1 LAAIFRGTFRRF
13 FPAYVAKLRCNNFV
27 ISDGKVAQ
35 TFLLPP
41 YAWVMSNPV
50 LNETTLARLRE
61 RHAGESGWGM
71 PTSAPAQTGTSS
83 GAWAPPI
90 NDGPVSK
97 HHAGVMTAGGTSTA
111 GLVLFALLLVAAV
124 VGWTSVNEPQP
135 GALQVPAWPMI
146 AAIGGFI
153 LALVMSFK
161 PLTARFLAPVYA
173 LAQGA
178 FLGAISR
185 VFDAQYSGIVLQAVG
200 ITLGVFLVMLTL
212 YRTRVL
218 RVTNRYRRI
227 VVGATL
233 GVMVFYLT
241 NRYRRIVVGATLGV
255 MVFYLASFVIGFFG
269 VNISFINSGS
279 GIGILFSLFVAGLA
293 AANLALD
300 FEFIERGEREG
311 LPRAMEW
318 FAAFGLLVTIVWL
331 YLEVLRLLAK
341 LRDR

>member
-1 LAAIFRGTFRRF
+1 LATIFSR
-13 FPAYVAKLRCNNFV
+13 NNFV
-27 ISDGKVAQ
+27 ISGGKVAQ
-35 TFLLPP
+35 SFPPFP
-41 YAWVMSNPV
+41 YAEVMSNPV
-50 LNETTLARLRE
+50 LNDTTFDRLRE

-71 PTSAPAQTGTSS
+71 PTSSAPASSANASGT
-83 GAWAPPI
+83 WAPPMT
-90 NDGPVSK
+90 DGPVTK
-97 HHAGVMTAGGTSTA
+97 YHGGVMTAGGTSTA

-124 VGWTSVNEPQP
+124 VGWMSVSEPQP
-135 GALQVPAWPMI
+135 GALQVPAWPLI
-146 AAIGGFI
+146 AAVGGFI

-233 GVMVFYLT
+233 GVMVFYL
-241 NRYRRIVVGATLGV
+241 
-255 MVFYLASFVIGFFG
+255 ASFVIGFFG

-279 GIGILFSLFVAGLA
+279 GLGILFSLFVAGLA

-300 FEFIERGEREG
+300 FEFIERGEQEG

>member
-1 LAAIFRGTFRRF
+1 
-13 FPAYVAKLRCNNFV
+13 
-27 ISDGKVAQ
+27 
-35 TFLLPP
+35 
-41 YAWVMSNPV
+41 MSNPV
-50 LNETTLARLRE
+50 LNETTLARVRE

-71 PTSAPAQTGTSS
+71 PTSAPAQTGTQS
-83 GAWAPPI
+83 GTQSGTWAPPI

-233 GVMVFYLT
+233 GVMVFYL
-241 NRYRRIVVGATLGV
+241 
-255 MVFYLASFVIGFFG
+255 ASFVIGLFG

-279 GIGILFSLFVAGLA
+279 GLGILFSLFVAGLA